1 MKVDNPLF
9 CFHLGRKT
17 FYLDSD
23 TKRPPYFS
31 KILKADLDDLNFPR
45 GSILLQYCNMWM
57 ITSLFSLSMPLTERQ
72 LPLKKVFSIKG
83 T

>member
-31 KILKADLDDLNFPR
+31 KILKADLDDLKLPR
-45 GSILLQYCNMWM
+45 GCTLFQYMDDLLLFPPSQASSQEKSIHLLK
-57 ITSLFSLSMPLTERQ
+57 L
-72 LPLKKVFSIKG
+72 
-83 T
+83 